1 MTERGQGSTRDAVR
15 WGLLLAAMAVSGY
28 RLPPTVRN
36 FQGWRAALPLD
47 PSAADLYK
55 AIFTVNAVGIVI
67 ILIVAVGGFYLFR
80 PRNPKQP
87 SMINFARARCPGCAG
102 LAL

>member
-28 RLPPTVRN
+28 RLPPAVRN

-67 ILIVAVGGFYLFR
+67 ILIVAVGVFYLLR
-80 PRNPKQP
+80 PRTAKQP
-87 SMINFARARCPGCAG
+87 
-102 LAL
+102 